1 MKTINK
7 LFLGLCTCVLLVVA
21 GCSKEDPIVAET
33 TPVITGLDA
42 DYYMLVRDELTL
54 APTVENRVDSVVWTL
69 DGQRV
74 ANTAEYTFAAP
85 NDPAVFRLVFKA
97 YNLGNIAQKAV
108 TITTG
113 KFTNLSTQP
122 NTIVSLAVSDKLKG
136 KAVTW
141 EVLNAPS
148 TLYRLVQP
156 DAQSGL
162 FITLDK
168 GTYQLRAVSGT
179 ITDTVIV
186 SVQQPGLERQSPY
199 ISKVFDYLPA
209 PGQFVNELPKYV
221 EGDTQE
227 DMNQKVAREL
237 VGENANMIT
246 LGGWGGY
253 VVLGFD
259 HTIANLPD
267 RRDFRI
273 FGNAFGANANP
284 RPNAPFGGS
293 CEPGIIMVAYDK
305 NKNGVPDEDEWY
317 EIKGSGNFSADKEP
331 WYAAAVANKNDT
343 RTFRGYEMTYERPL
357 SETEEIAGTVDDP
370 KSYATINKYIRWTDN
385 QGQTGYKIK
394 NVYHK
399 QSYYPLWK
407 KDDKITYKGIR
418 LANNAIDESGQGS
431 YYVLYAFRYGYVD
444 NYPNL
449 HDNAGIDIDWA
460 IDKDG
465 NKVDLPGIDFVKVY
479 NGIDQENGWLGE
491 ASTEV
496 GRGEDLHLLRIKIE
510 TIHP

>member
-42 DYYMLVRDELTL
+42 DYYLLVHDELTL
-54 APTVENRVDSVVWTL
+54 APIVENRIDSVVWTL

-85 NDPAVFRLVFKA
+85 NDPGVFRLVFKA
-97 YNLGNIAQKAV
+97 YNFGNIAQKAV

-113 KFTNLSTQP
+113 RFTNLSTKP
-122 NTIVSLAVSDKLKG
+122 NTILSLAASDKLKG

-179 ITDTVIV
+179 IADTVIV

-209 PGQFVNELPKYV
+209 PGQFVNVHPSYE

-227 DMNQKVAREL
+227 DINKK
-237 VGENANMIT
+237 VGERIIGEKNELIT

-253 VVLGFD
+253 VTFGFD
-259 HTIANLPD
+259 HTIVNIPG

-273 FGNAFGANANP
+273 LGNAFGANANP
-284 RPNAPFGGS
+284 RPNAPWGGS
-293 CEPGIIMVAYDK
+293 SEPGIIMVAYDK
-305 NKNGVPDEDEWY
+305 NGNGIPDDEWY
-317 EIKGSGNFSADKEP
+317 EIRGSANFSAQNEA
-331 WYAAAVANKNDT
+331 WYEIALDNGNDIN
-343 RTFRGYEMTYERPL
+343 TFRDYEMTYNRP
-357 SETEEIAGTVDDP
+357 ETEEHDAELSGEQVHI
-370 KSYATINKYIRWTDN
+370 TIKEYIQWSNN
-385 QGQTGYKIK
+385 QGKEGYKVK
-394 NVYHK
+394 NKFHN
-399 QSYYPLWK
+399 QTYYPAWVPEDQL
-407 KDDKITYKGIR
+407 TYKGVR
-418 LANNAIDESGQGS
+418 LAQNAIDESGQGS
-431 YYVLYAFRYGYVD
+431 YYVLYAFQYGYAD
-444 NYPNL
+444 NFPNR

-460 IDKDG
+460 IDKEG

-479 NGIDQENGWLGE
+479 NGVDQENGHLGE
-491 ASTEV
+491 NSTEIT
-496 GRGEDLHLLRIKIE
+496 GGENLHLLEINIATIIE
-510 TIHP
+510 K